1 MTNSKTIVVMAV
13 SFQNQEIQFKLS
25 DKIKIKSWI
34 KTIVELEK
42 KKLGQIN
49 FVFTTDA
56 ELLKTNIEFL
66 NHDTYTDIITFD
78 YCEGKLINGDIIISI
93 ERVKENAQKF
103 KVDFDIEIKRVIIHG
118 ALHLCGYKDKST
130 KDAVVMKGKENW
142 ALKKF

>member
-1 MTNSKTIVVMAV
+1 MTNSKTIVVMAI
-13 SFQNQEIQFKLS
+13 SFQNQEIQFQLS

-42 KKLGQIN
+42 KILGQIN
-49 FVFTTDA
+49 FVFTSDA
-56 ELLKTNIEFL
+56 ELVKTNIEFL
-66 NHDTYTDIITFD
+66 NHNTYTDIITFD

-103 KVDFDIEIKRVIIHG
+103 KVDFDSEVKRVIIHG
-118 ALHLCGYKDKST
+118 VLLLCGYKDKST
-130 KDAVVMKGKENW
+130 KDAEVMKGKENW

>member
-1 MTNSKTIVVMAV
+1 M
-13 SFQNQEIQFKLS
+13 
-25 DKIKIKSWI
+25 
-34 KTIVELEK
+34 
-42 KKLGQIN
+42 
-49 FVFTTDA
+49 FTTDA

>member
-1 MTNSKTIVVMAV
+1 MAV

-56 ELLKTNIEFL
+56 ELLKTNI
-66 NHDTYTDIITFD
+66 N
-78 YCEGKLINGDIIISI
+78 
-93 ERVKENAQKF
+93 
-103 KVDFDIEIKRVIIHG
+103 
-118 ALHLCGYKDKST
+118 
-130 KDAVVMKGKENW
+130 
-142 ALKKF
+142 